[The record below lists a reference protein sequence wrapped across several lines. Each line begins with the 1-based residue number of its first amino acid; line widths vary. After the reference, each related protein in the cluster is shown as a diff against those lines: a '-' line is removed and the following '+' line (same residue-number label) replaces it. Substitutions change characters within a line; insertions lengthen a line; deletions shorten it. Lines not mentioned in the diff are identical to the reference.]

1 MTEGSLG
8 AGRMTKEK
16 KHYERTELR
25 YSNTFVFI
33 PELLITEKS
42 LFQYSFVI
50 PVTINKEENESGQ

>member
-1 MTEGSLG
+1 
-8 AGRMTKEK
+8 MTKEK